1 MKKSYLSDVPA
12 DQTQPSP
19 QALEKINALARRPM
33 RAEDVYV
40 FPLKLCDN
48 EIDRD
53 CERLT
58 VSALRELAALY
69 VGKSGISDHD
79 LRADNQCARI
89 FDTRVCVDES
99 RTTAAGE
106 RYTYLRAEA
115 YIPRIEKYA
124 DLIGEIDSGIKK
136 EVSIHCR
143 CRSAFCSVCGA
154 DTRKTDCGH
163 IPGVEYDGKRCH
175 RILSGADDVYEWSFV
190 AVPAQRE
197 AGVTKSYKPTEETSM
212 QDILKSVR
220 QAKDSLTL
228 TAEEL
233 NTLRGAI
240 DTLEQDAQAGKAYRA
255 ALTRDAVRY
264 SAAAL
269 PEMSGECV
277 QRICASMA
285 ADDLQTLCKH
295 LRKAAEKHMPLT
307 PQLHAQPE
315 QNETNNAFMI

>member
-1 MKKSYLSDVPA
+1 
-12 DQTQPSP
+12 
-19 QALEKINALARRPM
+19 
-33 RAEDVYV
+33 
-40 FPLKLCDN
+40 
-48 EIDRD
+48 
-53 CERLT
+53 
-58 VSALRELAALY
+58 
-69 VGKSGISDHD
+69 
-79 LRADNQCARI
+79 
-89 FDTRVCVDES
+89 
-99 RTTAAGE
+99 
-106 RYTYLRAEA
+106 
-115 YIPRIEKYA
+115 
-124 DLIGEIDSGIKK
+124 
-136 EVSIHCR
+136 
-143 CRSAFCSVCGA
+143 
-154 DTRKTDCGH
+154 
-163 IPGVEYDGKRCH
+163 
-175 RILSGADDVYEWSFV
+175 
-190 AVPAQRE
+190 
-197 AGVTKSYKPTEETSM
+197 M